1 MEKYSELFKENGMP
15 CTLCTE
21 INFKNKVIFDGNTY
35 SCTCQQGVNTKTTEY
50 EYLEGSA
57 PINSNEIAITSRMTS
72 GVKGINLAAEDEVIA
87 ALPLRHSEDQLALFT
102 TKGYGKKI
110 TQSDLTFQKRNGKGL
125 SCYKCNAVNGN
136 LSTAQLISDEDT
148 VLIIGN
154 KNSVCLS
161 AKEIPQYGR
170 PAAGDIVL
178 KNNNILS
185 VSKI

>member
-1 MEKYSELFKENGMP
+1 
-15 CTLCTE
+15 
-21 INFKNKVIFDGNTY
+21 
-35 SCTCQQGVNTKTTEY
+35 
-50 EYLEGSA
+50 
-57 PINSNEIAITSRMTS
+57 MTS

-178 KNNNILS
+178 KNNNSYNKRQNLTYTIYLFLKRS
-185 VSKI
+185 YFFFAI